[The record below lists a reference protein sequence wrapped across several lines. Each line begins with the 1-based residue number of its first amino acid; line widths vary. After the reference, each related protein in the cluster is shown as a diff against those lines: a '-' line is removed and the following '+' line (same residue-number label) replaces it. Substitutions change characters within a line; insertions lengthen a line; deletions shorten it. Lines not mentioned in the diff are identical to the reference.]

1 MAVVRWDPWG
11 ELALLQR
18 DMNSLLGRQSGR
30 RAEGLIPPMD
40 AFRTSEG
47 LTARIELPGM
57 SPSDVDVAVNDGML
71 TVSGERKLDAG
82 IGEDAWVH
90 RERPVGRFERSFSLP
105 EGTDPSGI
113 KASFSNGVLELH
125 IPAAPER
132 RPHKIQIETS
142 HAGSEPAEIQQ

>member
-18 DMNSLLGRQSGR
+18 DMNSLLGRAGAR
-30 RAEGLIPPMD
+30 REQGLIPPMD

-57 SPSDVDVAVNDGML
+57 SPADVDVSVNDGTL

-82 IGEDAWVH
+82 IADDAWVH

-105 EGTDPSGI
+105 DGTDPAQITAG
-113 KASFSNGVLELH
+113 FSNGVLELR

-132 RPHKIQIETS
+132 RPHKVQID
-142 HAGSEPAEIQQ
+142 AVPASDQQVELEQ